1 MAKLIEN
8 VWREIIRWADRL
20 DTQEWLLVL
29 LGVCLVGLYCMR
41 GFGSR
46 SEY

>member
-1 MAKLIEN
+1 MGHYYRVVMRYVEH
-8 VWREIIRWADRL
+8 L

-29 LGVCLVGLYCMR
+29 LVAAGIGAFCMR

-46 SEY
+46 SKY